1 MSRFVQEPDKPKAVD
16 PMTVEM
22 RGVIGQLRSFT
33 AVTQALVQEMGK
45 DKPVDLGA
53 ILGSIQTLTNA
64 VIKIAEALAD
74 RPEIKLTKTIT
85 IKKTANQEWKATV
98 DR

>member
-16 PMTVEM
+16 PMVAVFREQ
-22 RGVIGQLRSFT
+22 IGQIRFGNNVAERTLAKIDSMSNAELVE
-33 AVTQALVQEMGK
+33 AVK
-45 DKPVDLGA
+45 
-53 ILGSIQTLTNA
+53 
-64 VIKIAEALAD
+64 ALAVAVQAIVKAIES